1 MVISKIRINVMRT
14 YISTHELC
22 DRYRCS
28 SRTTILTLSY
38 TQASCFLSAQEL
50 RTLTPT
56 SSNIQI
62 KPWESEKLFVVF
74 CRMIPA
80 IATKTYRIGWNSMK
94 SNRWVSIKSI
104 GRNFLSDTEDLINT
118 RRKSAKCKMTFV
130 AKSEMTSSK
139 STSRRDC
146 RG

>member
-1 MVISKIRINVMRT
+1 M
-14 YISTHELC
+14 
-22 DRYRCS
+22 
-28 SRTTILTLSY
+28 
-38 TQASCFLSAQEL
+38 
-50 RTLTPT
+50 P

-62 KPWESEKLFVVF
+62 KSWESEKLLVVF

-94 SNRWVSIKSI
+94 LNRWVSLKSI

-118 RRKSAKCKMTFV
+118 RRKSAKCQMTFV
-130 AKSEMTSSK
+130 AKSEMTDSK

>member
-1 MVISKIRINVMRT
+1 MSIFKIRINTVRAYT
-14 YISTHELC
+14 SIHELC
-22 DRYRCS
+22 TLYRCS

-50 RTLTPT
+50 RTLMP

-62 KPWESEKLFVVF
+62 KSWESEKLFVVF

-94 SNRWVSIKSI
+94 SNRWVSLKSI

-118 RRKSAKCKMTFV
+118 RRKSAKCQMTFV
-130 AKSEMTSSK
+130 AKSEMTDSK
-139 STSRRDC
+139 STSRRDY